1 MKCHK
6 LQSHLYILRLFL
18 WKTFKVTFEFSFC
31 RLDPPI
37 PQSQFQMENKK
48 TTPATQQPLTQQHLM
63 AHHVHPDQIYSQQPT
78 IPSHHVPTQT
88 GQVQPN
94 GVMHQLLQNQYHSNM
109 NPRSPLLENRHELYG
124 TAHNHDY
131 ARHYGAND
139 NYNYPQSPP
148 RLERTD
154 LNMDHNVNHELHN
167 VPKGYN
173 AEVYQDYM
181 KRNPP
186 KDTNQIYQN
195 HQTMYRPNTNQ
206 YGSKPYLPFSNRLG
220 PQSNT
225 ELLRRQYNEIQQM
238 KLQQQMHYQNQAQMH
253 QQQKFAERQLLLQQI
268 HGIQPPPNLQNSI
281 YSDGSYRDLDRYSS
295 KNDFKEYSS
304 PDIQKDV
311 DRYAKNNE
319 YKEIEKQTRH
329 YQDSQWQSN
338 RTESVDLYRKQPEGD
353 SCKSASPPS
362 SDYNNQSQKNNVVV
376 VSPMKSSDS
385 GSPSIKSP
393 SSDSRRSS
401 GGNQALRSP
410 IAQRIPSAPVTIS
423 GILYKQG
430 SDGLKVWRKRWFVLS
445 EYCLFYYKGK
455 YLLLLNDPVRVF

>member
-1 MKCHK
+1 
-6 LQSHLYILRLFL
+6 
-18 WKTFKVTFEFSFC
+18 
-31 RLDPPI
+31 
-37 PQSQFQMENKK
+37 MENKK
-48 TTPATQQPLTQQHLM
+48 PTLATNQPHTQQHLM

-78 IPSHHVPTQT
+78 VTTHLASTQT
-88 GQVQPN
+88 APIQPN
-94 GVMHQLLQNQYHSNM
+94 GVMHQLLQSQYQSNM
-109 NPRSPLLENRHELYG
+109 NARSPLLENRHELYG
-124 TAHNHDY
+124 TGHNHDY

-139 NYNYPQSPP
+139 NYNYPQSPT
-148 RLERTD
+148 RIERPD
-154 LNMDHNVNHELHN
+154 LHTDHNVNHELLHN
-167 VPKGYN
+167 MPKGYN

-195 HQTMYRPNTNQ
+195 HQPMHRPNMNQ
-206 YGSKPYLPFSNRLG
+206 YGSKPYLPYSNRIG

-268 HGIQPPPNLQNSI
+268 HGVQPPPNLQNSI

-304 PDIQKDV
+304 TDIQKDI
-311 DRYAKNNE
+311 DMYAKNNE
-319 YKEIEKQTRH
+319 YKELEKQNRQ
-329 YQDSQWQSN
+329 YPESPWQSN
-338 RTESVDLYRKQPEGD
+338 QSSDLRESERYRKHAEFDKG
-353 SCKSASPPS
+353 KSQSSP
-362 SDYNNQSQKNNVVV
+362 SDFNNQAQKNNVGV
-376 VSPMKSSDS
+376 VSPMKSSES
-385 GSPSIKSP
+385 SSPSVKSP
-393 SSDSRRSS
+393 SSESRRSS

-410 IAQRIPSAPVTIS
+410 VAQRIPSAPVTVA

-445 EYCLFYYKGK
+445 EYCLFYYKS
-455 YLLLLNDPVRVF
+455 